1 MNAVRTHNFRR
12 HTARCLWKFYLFLS
26 TSCIWFPLG
35 NLTSSLANHLKFI
48 HKVRDNRR
56 HTKFCFG
63 FSLFWS
69 YARFLFHEAKQGH
82 LYPMITF
89 LLFFQV
95 FVSIVKTIQQDIA
108 VRGVWKISLEILE
121 KISLVYTKVCLMS
134 SIKNQSCI
142 HKGMAYVLYK
152 KSALYTQRYGLCL
165 L

>member
-1 MNAVRTHNFRR
+1 MKV
-12 HTARCLWKFYLFLS
+12 LS
-26 TSCIWFPLG
+26 ISVCSSCIWFPLG

-69 YARFLFHEAKQGH
+69 YARFLFQEAKQGH

-89 LLFFQV
+89 LLFSGF
-95 FVSIVKTIQQDIA
+95 
-108 VRGVWKISLEILE
+108 
-121 KISLVYTKVCLMS
+121 CLYCKDNTTGYSCERCMEDF
-134 SIKNQSCI
+134 IGNPRKNQPCI
-142 HKGMAYVLYK
+142 HKGMSYVFYR

>member
-1 MNAVRTHNFRR
+1 
-12 HTARCLWKFYLFLS
+12 
-26 TSCIWFPLG
+26 
-35 NLTSSLANHLKFI
+35 
-48 HKVRDNRR
+48 
-56 HTKFCFG
+56 
-63 FSLFWS
+63 
-69 YARFLFHEAKQGH
+69 
-82 LYPMITF
+82 MITF

-152 KSALYTQRYGLCL
+152 KSALYTQRYVLCL